1 MRRRLSRCNNIEVF
15 KIGMYEI
22 YATGIIAF
30 AAGLRILLIAI
41 GWPPTNSDEGTFGV
55 MAMDIA
61 YRGAH
66 PVYFY
71 GYNYMGAAE
80 AYLGAFYFHLFG
92 GPSLFALRMGVIT
105 LVTLFFINIY
115 LLTSLL
121 FSKKQALV
129 TLALLSIGSIPVLT
143 RETIATGGSSQTLF
157 LGSLAFVLITWL
169 ALTYSRDASLRKRL
183 ARLAVYGALGLTFG
197 LGVWSDLV
205 VLPMF
210 AMATLLLLL
219 FCWRELLWSWVGL
232 LAGFAIGIVPI
243 IKYDLAQKQ
252 NALDTLLGLVH
263 GSSAQAPRTLPAIIH
278 AVKATVLVTIPMA
291 TGSPFC
297 PVSEP
302 LPPQSDNSP
311 HTLTCTI
318 AHASWG
324 LGYLLLLGIAL
335 VFTIQ
340 ALRYV
345 LRNKDVGMTERHQA
359 LVRRIT
365 QLLMLGGG
373 VLAITVFSLSSG
385 PMTWPGFHN
394 RYLVTL
400 LIITPAL
407 IAPLWSVAS
416 KLKDQVTTR
425 FERGIVLVSRSILV
439 LVGLIFL
446 LGTVIAFIEVPATQA
461 ANQQRADLIGNLSRI
476 GATHIY
482 TDYWTCN
489 ALAFTSNER
498 IICGVLDE
506 NLLPSHNRAP
516 RYYTIVSADPHTVY
530 VFRMDN
536 QLPSLEHKLQA
547 KGLTYRRYAFDGY
560 IVFQPV

>member
-1 MRRRLSRCNNIEVF
+1 VKFF
-15 KIGMYEI
+15 KIGIYET
-22 YATGIIAF
+22 YAAGIIAF

-41 GWPPTNSDEGTFGV
+41 GWPPTNSDEGTFGI
-55 MAMDIA
+55 MALNIA
-61 YRGAH
+61 YHGEH

-71 GYNYMGAAE
+71 GYNYMGTAE
-80 AYLGAFYFHLFG
+80 SYLGAFYFHLFG
-92 GPSLFALRMGVIT
+92 GPSLFALRLGVIT

-157 LGSLAFVLITWL
+157 LGSLAFLLTSWL
-169 ALTYSRDASLRKRL
+169 ALTYSRNALLRKKLIRL
-183 ARLAVYGALGLTFG
+183 AIYACLGVTFG
-197 LGVWSDLV
+197 LGVWSDMV
-205 VLPMF
+205 VLPIF

-232 LAGFAIGIVPI
+232 LAGFTIGIVPV

-278 AVKATVLVTIPMA
+278 AVKATILVTIPMA

-297 PVSEP
+297 PVSEA
-302 LPPQSDNSP
+302 LPPQADNSP
-311 HTLTCTI
+311 HTFTCTI

-324 LGYLLLLGIAL
+324 LSYLLLLGIAL
-335 VFTIQ
+335 IFVVQ
-340 ALRYV
+340 GLRRV
-345 LRNKDVGMTERHQA
+345 LRNQEMGATEKRQA
-359 LVRRIT
+359 MVRRIS
-365 QLLMLGGG
+365 QLILLGGG
-373 VLAITVFSLSSG
+373 VLAITAFSLSSG
-385 PMTWPGFHN
+385 PMSWPGFHN

-407 IAPLWSVAS
+407 IAPLWSAAS
-416 KLKDQVTTR
+416 KLKDQITTR
-425 FERGIVLVSRSILV
+425 FERVIVPASRGVLVLI
-439 LVGLIFL
+439 GLIFI

-461 ANQQRADLIGNLSRI
+461 ANQQRADLADNLSRI
-476 GATHIY
+476 RATHIY

-506 NLLPSHNRAP
+506 NLQPTHNRAP
-516 RYYTIVSADPHTVY
+516 RYYAIVSADPHAAY

-547 KGLTYRRYAFDGY
+547 KGLTYRRYVFDGY
-560 IVFQPV
+560 VVFQPV

>member
-1 MRRRLSRCNNIEVF
+1 LKFF
-15 KIGMYEI
+15 KIGIYEI
-22 YATGIIAF
+22 YAATIIAF

-41 GWPPTNSDEGTFGV
+41 GWPPTNSDEGTFGI
-55 MAMDIA
+55 MALNIA
-61 YRGAH
+61 YHGEH

-71 GYNYMGAAE
+71 GYSYMGAAE
-80 AYLGAFYFHLFG
+80 SYLGAFYFHLFG
-92 GPSLFALRMGVIT
+92 GPSLFALRLGVIT

-157 LGSLAFVLITWL
+157 LGSLAFLLTSWL
-169 ALTYSRDASLRKRL
+169 ALTYSRNASLRKKLIRI
-183 ARLAVYGALGLTFG
+183 AVYGCLGLTFG
-197 LGVWSDLV
+197 LGVWSDMV
-205 VLPMF
+205 VLPIF

-232 LAGFAIGIVPI
+232 LAGFAIGIVPV
-243 IKYDLAQKQ
+243 IKYDLVQKQ

-263 GSSAQAPRTLPAIIH
+263 GSSTQAPRTLPALIH
-278 AVKATVLVTIPMA
+278 AAKATILVTIPMA

-297 PVSEP
+297 PVSEA
-302 LPPQSDNSP
+302 LPPQADNSP

-335 VFTIQ
+335 IFVIHG
-340 ALRYV
+340 LRHV
-345 LRNKDVGMTERHQA
+345 LRNQDMGATEKRQA
-359 LVRRIT
+359 MVRRIS
-365 QLLMLGGG
+365 QLILLGGG
-373 VLAITVFSLSSG
+373 VLAITAFSLSSG
-385 PMTWPGFHN
+385 PMSWPGFHN

-407 IAPLWSVAS
+407 IAPLWSAAS
-416 KLKDQVTTR
+416 KHKEQVTTR
-425 FERGIVLVSRSILV
+425 LERVMVPASRGVLVLI
-439 LVGLIFL
+439 GLIFL
-446 LGTVIAFIEVPATQA
+446 LGTAIAFIEVPATQA
-461 ANQQRADLIGNLSRI
+461 ANQQRADLAGNLSRI
-476 GATHIY
+476 GAAHIY

-489 ALAFTSNER
+489 TLAFTSNER

-506 NLLPSHNRAP
+506 NLQPTHNRAP
-516 RYYTIVSADPHTVY
+516 RYYAIVSADPHTAY

-536 QLPSLEHKLQA
+536 QLPSLERKLQA
-547 KGLTYRRYAFDGY
+547 KGLTYRRYVFDGY
-560 IVFQPV
+560 AVFQPV

>member
-1 MRRRLSRCNNIEVF
+1 MKFF
-15 KIGMYEI
+15 KIGIYET
-22 YATGIIAF
+22 YAAGIIAF

-41 GWPPTNSDEGTFGV
+41 GWPPTNSDEGAMGI
-55 MAMDIA
+55 MALNIG
-61 YRGAH
+61 YRGEH
-66 PVYFY
+66 PIFY
-71 GYNYMGAAE
+71 YGQNYMGTAE
-80 AYLGAFYFHLFG
+80 AYLGAFYFHLLG
-92 GPSLFALRMGVIT
+92 GPSLFALRLAVIT
-105 LVTLFFINIY
+105 FVTLFFITIY

-129 TLALLSIGSIPVLT
+129 TLALLSISSIQVLT
-143 RETIATGGSSQTLF
+143 RETIATGGSTQTLF
-157 LGSLAFVLITWL
+157 LGALAFLLTTWL
-169 ALTYSRDASLRKRL
+169 ALTYSRDTSLRKKL
-183 ARLAVYGALGLTFG
+183 IRLAVYGCLGLTFG
-197 LGVWSDLV
+197 LGVWSDMV
-205 VLPMF
+205 VLPIF

-219 FCWRELLWSWVGL
+219 FCWRELLWSWIGL
-232 LAGFAIGIVPI
+232 LAGSVIGIVPI
-243 IKYDLAQKQ
+243 IKYDLGQKQ
-252 NALDTLLGLVH
+252 NALDILLGLMH
-263 GSSAQAPRTLPAIIH
+263 GTNAQAPRTLPAIIH

-297 PVSEP
+297 PVSEI
-302 LPPQSDNSP
+302 LSLQSDNSP

-335 VFTIQ
+335 IFVIQ
-340 ALRYV
+340 GLRHV
-345 LRNKDVGMTERHQA
+345 LRNQDMGATEKHLA
-359 LVRRIT
+359 IVRRIS
-365 QLLMLGGG
+365 QLMLLGGG
-373 VLAITVFSLSSG
+373 ALAITVFSLSSG
-385 PMTWPGFHN
+385 PVSWPGYHN

-407 IAPLWSVAS
+407 IAPLWSAAS

-425 FERGIVLVSRSILV
+425 FERGIVPVSRGVLV
-439 LVGLIFL
+439 LVGFIFL

-506 NLLPSHNRAP
+506 NLQPTHNRAP
-516 RYYTIVSADPHTVY
+516 RYYAIVSADPHTAY

-547 KGLTYRRYAFDGY
+547 KDLTYRRYVFDGY
-560 IVFQPV
+560 VVFQPV